1 MLALRALK
9 RGSIDKLKRSGARG
23 SPWGTPCR
31 IGKGG
36 FYFAIDEKGCLS
48 VMVDG
53 VDEFDGSGLKL
64 KVIEYMINP
73 GM

>member
-1 MLALRALK
+1 MGDSLSDWEG
-9 RGSIDKLKRSGARG
+9 GS
-23 SPWGTPCR
+23 
-31 IGKGG
+31 
-36 FYFAIDEKGCLS
+36 YFAIDEKGCLS

-53 VDEFDGSGLKL
+53 VDEFDGLGLKL